1 MNEDELLKQL
11 ETKFEKLQTQLQE
24 AQDNGATKEEV
35 VRLHEAIKIQ
45 GTALQDFIES
55 QNKAVVKNYL
65 EQFSDFLVKNKEE
78 IEKIGRQKSGTI
90 EFIPKAVG
98 PVLTTSGGDGAT
110 VPPPN
115 MNTQLGGFNLRNDD
129 DLISL
134 ATVTSTNA
142 ASYPYTELVPK
153 DGDYAF
159 VKEGTVKPQVDFTW
173 ANRYETPKKIAAYEI
188 LSEESATDIPRLES
202 TAREYLTKK
211 HGLFKANAVYFGA
224 GGADEVKGATKYGRT
239 FVDTGMALKIVDTNF
254 MDVINACITDIYRTK
269 NYVDEMPYK
278 ANIAMVNPIDFFLN
292 LVSAKDKNGLPLYPQ
307 AGLFN
312 QVNIGGVT
320 IRPWEKIP
328 LGKIFVADMSKYNV
342 INYIPFSIRIG
353 WINDQFITNM
363 FTMLGESRF
372 YAFVK
377 KLDEQA
383 FIYDTIDTIKTK
395 ITKP

>member
-35 VRLHEAIKIQ
+35 VKLHEAIKKQ
-45 GTALQDFIES
+45 GTALQDFIDA
-55 QNKAVVKNYL
+55 QNKAVVKGYL

-78 IEKIGRQKSGTI
+78 IEKIGKQKSGTI

-153 DGDYAF
+153 DGNYAF
-159 VKEGTVKPQVDFTW
+159 VKEGTAKPQVDFTW
-173 ANRYETPKKIAAYEI
+173 ANRYETPKKVAAYEI

-211 HGLFKANAVYFGA
+211 HGLFKANAIYFGA
-224 GGADEVKGATKYGRT
+224 GGAGEAKGATKYGRT

-395 ITKP
+395 ITKV

>member
-35 VRLHEAIKIQ
+35 VKLHEAIKKQ
-45 GTALQDFIES
+45 GTALQDFIDA

-78 IEKIGRQKSGTI
+78 IEKIGKQKSGTI

-153 DGDYAF
+153 DGNYAF
-159 VKEGTVKPQVDFTW
+159 VKEGTAKPQVDFTW
-173 ANRYETPKKIAAYEI
+173 ANRYETPKKVAAYEI

-211 HGLFKANAVYFGA
+211 HGLFKANAVYFGV
-224 GGADEVKGATKYGRT
+224 GGADEAKGATKYGRT

-395 ITKP
+395 ITKV

>member
-11 ETKFEKLQTQLQE
+11 ETKFVGLQTQLKE

-35 VRLHEAIKIQ
+35 VKLHEAIKKQ
-45 GTALQDFIES
+45 GTALQDFIDA

-78 IEKIGRQKSGTI
+78 IEKIGKQKSGTI

-129 DLISL
+129 DLVSL

-159 VKEGTVKPQVDFTW
+159 VKEGTAKPQVDFTW

-224 GGADEVKGATKYGRT
+224 GGAGEAKGATKYGRT

-377 KLDEQA
+377 KLDERA
-383 FIYDTIDTIKTK
+383 FIYDDIATIKTK
-395 ITKP
+395 ITKV

>member
-11 ETKFEKLQTQLQE
+11 ETKFVGLQTQLKE

-35 VRLHEAIKIQ
+35 VKLHEAIKKQ
-45 GTALQDFIES
+45 GTALQDFIDA

-65 EQFSDFLVKNKEE
+65 EQFSDFLFKNKEE
-78 IEKIGRQKSGTI
+78 IEKIGKQKSGTI

-153 DGDYAF
+153 DGNYAF
-159 VKEGTVKPQVDFTW
+159 VKEGTAKPQVDFTW
-173 ANRYETPKKIAAYEI
+173 ANRYETPKKVAAYEI

-211 HGLFKANAVYFGA
+211 HGLFKANAIYFGA
-224 GGADEVKGATKYGRT
+224 GGADEAKGATKYGRT

-395 ITKP
+395 ITKV

>member
-11 ETKFEKLQTQLQE
+11 ETKFVGLQTQLKE

-35 VRLHEAIKIQ
+35 VKLHEAIKKQ
-45 GTALQDFIES
+45 GTALQDFIDA

-78 IEKIGRQKSGTI
+78 IEKIGKQKSGTI

-153 DGDYAF
+153 DGNYAF
-159 VKEGTVKPQVDFTW
+159 VKEGTAKPQVDFTW
-173 ANRYETPKKIAAYEI
+173 ANRYETPKKVAAYEI

-224 GGADEVKGATKYGRT
+224 GGAGEAKGATKYGRT

-292 LVSAKDKNGLPLYPQ
+292 LVSAKDKSGLPLYPQ

-377 KLDEQA
+377 KLDQQA
-383 FIYDTIDTIKTK
+383 FIYDDIATIKTK
-395 ITKP
+395 ITKV

>member
-11 ETKFEKLQTQLQE
+11 ETKFVGLQTQLKE

-35 VRLHEAIKIQ
+35 VKLHEAIKKQ
-45 GTALQDFIES
+45 GTALQDFIDA

-78 IEKIGRQKSGTI
+78 IEKIGKQKSGTI

-129 DLISL
+129 DLVSL

-159 VKEGTVKPQVDFTW
+159 VKEGTAKPQVDFTW

-224 GGADEVKGATKYGRT
+224 GGAGEAKGATKYGRT

-292 LVSAKDKNGLPLYPQ
+292 LVSAKDKSGLPLYPQ

-377 KLDEQA
+377 KLDQQA
-383 FIYDTIDTIKTK
+383 FIYDDIATIKTK
-395 ITKP
+395 ITKV

>member
-35 VRLHEAIKIQ
+35 VRLHEAIKTQ

-129 DLISL
+129 DLVSL

-173 ANRYETPKKIAAYEI
+173 ANRYENPKKIAAYEI

-224 GGADEVKGATKYGRT
+224 GGADHVKGATKYGRA

-269 NYVDEMPYK
+269 NYADEMPYK

-395 ITKP
+395 ITKV

>member
-11 ETKFEKLQTQLQE
+11 ETKFVGLQTQLKE

-35 VRLHEAIKIQ
+35 VKLHEAIKKQ
-45 GTALQDFIES
+45 GTALQDFIDA

-78 IEKIGRQKSGTI
+78 IEKIGKQKSGTI

-129 DLISL
+129 DLVSL

-159 VKEGTVKPQVDFTW
+159 VKEGTAKPQVDFTW

-224 GGADEVKGATKYGRT
+224 GGAGEAKGATKYGRT

-254 MDVINACITDIYRTK
+254 MEVINACITDIYRTK

-292 LVSAKDKNGLPLYPQ
+292 LVSAKDKSGLPLYPQ

-377 KLDEQA
+377 KLDQQA
-383 FIYDTIDTIKTK
+383 FIYDDIATIKTK
-395 ITKP
+395 ITKV